1 MTFEKEEYLRRYL
14 DGELTDDEERNTLMK
29 IAVDPEM
36 RALLKFDLRLQKRLS
51 WDSKQNPSEGG
62 TAGTTRYDGPDA
74 TGKRGAMPDQYPSEL
89 AGAERE
95 EDDPE
100 SADMPGSAESEAF
113 TLPEGF
119 ADRVMQAIEQREMEA
134 AGAPF
139 AAGETSV
146 AEEPLA
152 GAGIGGPEEKSGLRS
167 VKGGQ
172 QSAWERFWQPR
183 PVMWRPAWS
192 AGIAAALLMLIVLMP
207 LLLLSPADE
216 VQPARVPVRQIVEEQ
231 HDRVLMRFVY
241 VDREAESVA
250 VAGDF
255 SDWEP
260 ITLTRQNINGDVA
273 WTGIIPLERGQ
284 HRYMFLKDGEQWA
297 TDPLAGRYVDDGFG
311 NKNAVIN
318 L

>member
-14 DGELTDDEERNTLMK
+14 DGELTDNEEQKALMK

-51 WDSKQNPSEGG
+51 WDSKRNPSEGG
-62 TAGTTRYDGPDA
+62 TAGKTRHEGPDA
-74 TGKRGAMPDQYPSEL
+74 TGKPGAMPDQDAAERP
-89 AGAERE
+89 GFERE

-100 SADMPGSAESEAF
+100 YAGLPGSAETEAF

-134 AGAPF
+134 AGA
-139 AAGETSV
+139 SV
-146 AEEPLA
+146 AADEPPADA
-152 GAGIGGPEEKSGLRS
+152 GPGSAEKESRLRPL
-167 VKGGQ
+167 KGGRHG
-172 QSAWERFWQPR
+172 AWERFWQPR

-207 LLLLSPADE
+207 LLLLSPSDE
-216 VQPARVPVRQIVEEQ
+216 VQPARLPVRQIVEEQ

-297 TDPLAGRYVDDGFG
+297 TDPLAGRYIDDGFG